1 MFKQNPNLTVKFI
14 LTIVLILLIIL
25 LLNIDSINAKAK
37 GDWSL
42 GSLIALKEYID
53 DMLNSIKKK
62 VKDENR
68 RK

>member
-1 MFKQNPNLTVKFI
+1 MKKRVAKVNFVITGLPEDGGTQYT
-14 LTIVLILLIIL
+14 
-25 LLNIDSINAKAK
+25 INAKAK

-53 DMLNSIKKK
+53 DMLKAIKKK

>member
-1 MFKQNPNLTVKFI
+1 MKKRVGKVNFVVTGVPESDGTQYT
-14 LTIVLILLIIL
+14 
-25 LLNIDSINAKAK
+25 INAKAK